1 MIVVIG
7 TLSARAEGS
16 TYGLG
21 NYAATAALALAAAG
35 EPVEMVSKVGVDAA
49 GEAVITKLA
58 AAGIGHVA
66 LIRDGALATA
76 VDGTGSLE
84 MDAADLQLALRYL
97 TSFDAVLL
105 VDPVDDS
112 VVSTVLDACTYV
124 GARLVVTRPEGS
136 TPAGV
141 PKGERGDAPPP
152 LEVERPAGDPAAV
165 TDLLVALL
173 LPDRESPAAE

>member
-7 TLSARAEGS
+7 TVSARAERA

-21 NYAATAALALAAAG
+21 GFAATVALALAAAG
-35 EPVEMVSKVGVDAA
+35 EPVEMVSKIGVDPA
-49 GEAVITKLA
+49 GEAVITKFA

-76 VDGTGSLE
+76 VDGAGSLE
-84 MDAADLQLALRYL
+84 MDAADLELALRYL

-105 VDPVDDS
+105 VDPTDDS
-112 VVSTVLDACTYV
+112 VVATVLNACAYV

-136 TPAGV
+136 TTAGV
-141 PKGERGDAPPP
+141 PTGERGDAPPP

-173 LPDRESPAAE
+173 LPDRESPAAS

>member
-7 TLSARAEGS
+7 TVRARAEGA

-21 NYAATAALALAAAG
+21 SYAATAALALAAAG
-35 EPVEMVSKVGVDAA
+35 EPVEMVSKIGVDAA
-49 GEAVITKLA
+49 GEAVITQLA

-76 VDGTGSLE
+76 VDGSGLLE

-105 VDPVDDS
+105 VDPVNDS
-112 VVSTVLDACTYV
+112 VVATVLDACAYV

-136 TPAGV
+136 APAGV
-141 PKGERGDAPPP
+141 PTGERGDAPPP

-173 LPDRESPAAE
+173 LPDRESPAAS

>member
-1 MIVVIG
+1 MIVVVG
-7 TLSARAEGS
+7 TLGARTEGANYVAS
-16 TYGLG
+16 G
-21 NYAATAALALAAAG
+21 YAATVAFALAAAG

-49 GEAVITKLA
+49 GEAVITSLS

-66 LIRDGALATA
+66 LIRDGARATA
-76 VDGTGSLE
+76 VDGAESLE

-105 VDPVDDS
+105 VDPADDS
-112 VVSTVLDACTYV
+112 VVGTVLDACVYV

-136 TPAGV
+136 APAGV
-141 PKGERGDAPPP
+141 PAGEHGDVPPP
-152 LEVERPAGDPAAV
+152 LEVERPSGDPAVV

-173 LPDRESPAAE
+173 LPDRESPAAS

>member
-7 TLSARAEGS
+7 TVSARAEGS

-21 NYAATAALALAAAG
+21 SYAATVALALAAAG
-35 EPVEMVSKVGVDAA
+35 EPVEMVSKIGVDAA
-49 GEAVITKLA
+49 GEAVITQLA

-76 VDGTGSLE
+76 VDGASLLE
-84 MDAADLQLALRYL
+84 MDAADLELALP
-97 TSFDAVLL
+97 TN
-105 VDPVDDS
+105 DS
-112 VVSTVLDACTYV
+112 VVATVLDACAYV

-141 PKGERGDAPPP
+141 PTGERGDAPPP

-173 LPDRESPAAE
+173 LPDRESPAAS

>member
-7 TLSARAEGS
+7 TLSARTEGA
-16 TYGLG
+16 TYGLSG
-21 NYAATAALALAAAG
+21 YAATAALAIAATG
-35 EPVEMVSKVGVDAA
+35 EPVEMVSKVGSDAA
-49 GEAVITKLA
+49 GESLITKLA

-66 LIRDGALATA
+66 LIRDGALPTP
-76 VDGTGSLE
+76 VDGVGSLQ

-105 VDPVDDS
+105 VDPADDS
-112 VVSTVLDACTYV
+112 VVATVLDACTYV
-124 GARLVVTRPEGS
+124 GARLVVTRPAGS

-141 PKGERGDAPPP
+141 PSGERGDAPPP

-173 LPDRESPAAE
+173 APDRESPAAE

>member
-7 TLSARAEGS
+7 TLSARTEGA

-21 NYAATAALALAAAG
+21 SYAATAALALTASG

-49 GEAVITKLA
+49 GEALITQLA
-58 AAGIGHVA
+58 AAGIGYVA
-66 LIRDGALATA
+66 LIRDGARSTS
-76 VDGTGSLE
+76 VDGASPLE

-105 VDPVDDS
+105 VDPADDS
-112 VVSTVLDACTYV
+112 VVATVLDACTYV
-124 GARLVVTRPEGS
+124 GARLVVTRPAGS

-141 PKGERGDAPPP
+141 PTGERGDAPPP

-173 LPDRESPAAE
+173 APDRESPAAE

>member
-16 TYGLG
+16 AFGLG
-21 NYAATAALALAAAG
+21 DYSATVAIALAAAG
-35 EPVEMVSKVGVDAA
+35 EPVEMVSKIGVDAA
-49 GEAVITKLA
+49 GEALITKLA

-66 LIRDGALATA
+66 LIRDGTLATA
-76 VDGTGSLE
+76 VEGADSLE

-97 TSFDAVLL
+97 TSFNAVLL
-105 VDPVDDS
+105 VDPADDS
-112 VVSTVLDACTYV
+112 VVTTVMDACTYV

-141 PKGERGDAPPP
+141 LQGARGDAPPP
-152 LEVERPAGDPAAV
+152 LEVVRPAGDPAAV
-165 TDLLVALL
+165 TELLVALL
-173 LPDRESPAAE
+173 LPDRESPAT

>member
-7 TLSARAEGS
+7 TVSARTAGS
-16 TYGLG
+16 TYELG
-21 NYAATAALALAAAG
+21 SYAATVALALAPTG
-35 EPVEMVSKVGVDAA
+35 EPVEMVSKVGVDVA
-49 GEAVITKLA
+49 GDAVITKLA

-76 VDGTGSLE
+76 VDGAGALE

-105 VDPVDDS
+105 VDPANDS
-112 VVSTVLDACTYV
+112 VVATVLDACAYV
-124 GARLVVTRPEGS
+124 GARLIVTRPEGS
-136 TPAGV
+136 IPAAAPTGAL
-141 PKGERGDAPPP
+141 GDTPPP
-152 LEVERPAGDPAAV
+152 LDVERPAGDPAAV

-173 LPDRESPAAE
+173 LPDRESPAA

>member
-7 TLSARAEGS
+7 TVSARTQGS

-21 NYAATAALALAAAG
+21 SFAATVALARAAAG
-35 EPVEMVSKVGVDAA
+35 EPVEMVSKIGVDAA
-49 GEAVITKLA
+49 GEAVITQLA
-58 AAGIGHVA
+58 ANGIGHVA
-66 LIRDGALATA
+66 LIRDGARVTA
-76 VDGTGSLE
+76 VDGAGSLE

-105 VDPVDDS
+105 VDPHDDS
-112 VVSTVLDACTYV
+112 VVATVLDACAYV

-136 TPAGV
+136 APAGV
-141 PKGERGDAPPP
+141 PTGERGDAPPP

-173 LPDRESPAAE
+173 LPDRESPAA

>member
-1 MIVVIG
+1 MIVVVG
-7 TLSARAEGS
+7 TLGARTEGANYVAS
-16 TYGLG
+16 G
-21 NYAATAALALAAAG
+21 YAATVAFALAAAG

-49 GEAVITKLA
+49 GEAVITSLS

-66 LIRDGALATA
+66 LIRDGARATA
-76 VDGTGSLE
+76 VDGAESLE

-105 VDPVDDS
+105 VDPADDS
-112 VVSTVLDACTYV
+112 VVGTVLDACVYV

-136 TPAGV
+136 APAGV
-141 PKGERGDAPPP
+141 PTGERGDAPPP
-152 LEVERPAGDPAAV
+152 LEVERPSGDPAAV

-173 LPDRESPAAE
+173 LPDCESPAAS

>member
-7 TLSARAEGS
+7 TVSARTSGTAYELGS
-16 TYGLG
+16 
-21 NYAATAALALAAAG
+21 YAATVALALAATG

-49 GEAVITKLA
+49 GDAVITILA
-58 AAGIGHVA
+58 AAAIGHVA

-76 VDGTGSLE
+76 VDGAGSLE

-105 VDPVDDS
+105 VDPADDS
-112 VVSTVLDACTYV
+112 VVATVLDACAYV
-124 GARLVVTRPEGS
+124 GARLIVTGPEGS
-136 TPAGV
+136 TPARV
-141 PKGERGDAPPP
+141 PSGERGETPPP
-152 LEVERPAGDPAAV
+152 LEVERPGGDPVAV

-173 LPDRESPAAE
+173 LPDRESPAA

>member
-7 TLSARAEGS
+7 TVSARAEGA

-21 NYAATAALALAAAG
+21 SYAATVALALAAAG
-35 EPVEMVSKVGVDAA
+35 EPVEMVSKIGVDAA

-76 VDGTGSLE
+76 VDGVGSLE

-97 TSFDAVLL
+97 TSFD
-105 VDPVDDS
+105 
-112 VVSTVLDACTYV
+112 
-124 GARLVVTRPEGS
+124 
-136 TPAGV
+136 
-141 PKGERGDAPPP
+141 
-152 LEVERPAGDPAAV
+152 
-165 TDLLVALL
+165 
-173 LPDRESPAAE
+173 

>member
-7 TLSARAEGS
+7 AVSARTEGS
-16 TYGLG
+16 TYGLAS
-21 NYAATAALALAAAG
+21 YAATVALALAAAG
-35 EPVEMVSKVGVDAA
+35 EPVELVSKVGVDAA
-49 GEAVITKLA
+49 GEAVITLLS

-76 VDGTGSLE
+76 VDGAASPE

-105 VDPVDDS
+105 VDPPDDS
-112 VVSTVLDACTYV
+112 VVATALDACAYV
-124 GARLVVTRPEGS
+124 GARLVMTRPEGS
-136 TPAGV
+136 RPSVAPSGQR
-141 PKGERGDAPPP
+141 GEAPPP
-152 LEVERPAGDPAAV
+152 LDVERPGGDPAAV

-173 LPDRESPAAE
+173 LPDRESPAA

>member
-7 TLSARAEGS
+7 TISARAEGT
-16 TYGLG
+16 TYSPSG
-21 NYAATAALALAAAG
+21 YAATVALAIVASGGSAEL
-35 EPVEMVSKVGVDAA
+35 VSKVGVDAA
-49 GEAVITKLA
+49 GEALITHLA

-66 LIRDGALATA
+66 LIRDGARSTP
-76 VDGTGSLE
+76 VDGVPPLE

-112 VVSTVLDACTYV
+112 MVATVLDACTYV
-124 GARLVVTRPEGS
+124 GARLVVTRPAGS
-136 TPAGV
+136 APVGAPA
-141 PKGERGDAPPP
+141 GERGEAPPP
-152 LEVERPAGDPAAV
+152 LEVERPAGDPATV

-173 LPDRESPAAE
+173 APDRESPAAQ

>member
-7 TLSARAEGS
+7 TISARTEGA
-16 TYGLG
+16 TYNLAS
-21 NYAATAALALAAAG
+21 YAATAAFAIAATG
-35 EPVEMVSKVGVDAA
+35 ESVEMVSKVGSDAA
-49 GEAVITKLA
+49 GEALITKLA
-58 AAGIGHVA
+58 TAGIGHVA
-66 LIRDGALATA
+66 LIRDGALPTPIDE
-76 VDGTGSLE
+76 VGSLQ

-105 VDPVDDS
+105 VDPADDS
-112 VVSTVLDACTYV
+112 VVTTVLDACTYV
-124 GARLVVTRPEGS
+124 GARLVVTRPAGS

-141 PKGERGDAPPP
+141 PTGERGDAPPP

-173 LPDRESPAAE
+173 APDRESPAAE

>member
-7 TLSARAEGS
+7 TVSARTSGS
-16 TYGLG
+16 TYELG
-21 NYAATAALALAAAG
+21 SYAATVALALAATG

-49 GEAVITKLA
+49 GDAVITKLA
-58 AAGIGHVA
+58 AASIGHVA

-76 VDGTGSLE
+76 VDGAGSLE

-105 VDPVDDS
+105 VDPADDS
-112 VVSTVLDACTYV
+112 VVATVLDACAYV
-124 GARLVVTRPEGS
+124 GARLIVTRPEGS
-136 TPAGV
+136 TPARV
-141 PKGERGDAPPP
+141 PSGERGETPPP
-152 LEVERPAGDPAAV
+152 LEVERPGGDPVAV

-173 LPDRESPAAE
+173 LPDRESPAA

>member
-7 TLSARAEGS
+7 TLGARTKGS
-16 TYGLG
+16 TFAARG
-21 NYAATAALALAAAG
+21 YAATAAFALASAG

-49 GEAVITKLA
+49 GEAVITQLA

-66 LIRDGALATA
+66 LIRDGALPTP
-76 VDGTGSLE
+76 VDGVGSLQ

-105 VDPVDDS
+105 VDPADDS
-112 VVSTVLDACTYV
+112 VVATVLDACTYV
-124 GARLVVTRPEGS
+124 GARLVVTRPAGS

-141 PKGERGDAPPP
+141 PTGERGDAPPP

-173 LPDRESPAAE
+173 APDRESPAAE